1 MAGHSGASTSSALS
15 AFRAGRSSLPPEAT
29 GQQPQSATSARALPN
44 GPSSSRLVTSVL
56 AARGASSAVLAF
68 KAAVDELSRLAT
80 ARAQDEALLQQ
91 LQHQLIELEPAVGA
105 RLLTECRFRD
115 EWRDEQSARALSS
128 LPSAEQDPEVVAR
141 MQEYVALLAPDEPEP
156 PRSKHTTL
164 APHPDACDADGGGTN
179 EWSWQRELL
188 RQQRALASL
197 LSLCS
202 EHASSDRVAG
212 VLSDFM
218 DHSRARLHEQL
229 LTVHEHLVELAM
241 MPADERAAL
250 AAASKRQAAQA
261 SQQPAPRHSPRNAWG
276 DPIDE
281 KSGLGQVGS
290 AQPASGFRGL
300 NADEFV
306 EQLRGKHRAVCTLQA
321 GARGRIQ
328 RIRFQRLMHQ
338 RLGATVRLQCAAR
351 QACARRTIK
360 AVRHAQWLEACD
372 ALLRLHSARRVQRAW
387 RWVRRKRLWRSIWLA
402 AVAKRAKKEDKR
414 WRGALRASL
423 LPRAPES
430 TGFSQYAV
438 YTESKVLTAKRQE
451 EECGAARLQSLARAL
466 RDRKQLARE
475 VAAATVLQ
483 SGMRR
488 WRVRA
493 VVCRWRRALRRL
505 HDARRA
511 KLRWRTA
518 RATALALQPL
528 QTQAVLVHLH
538 VQKELGRVTSEA
550 AREKTDFE
558 IAFKKWSAKMERQ
571 MLAKKLHADW
581 IPQMNVEKG
590 ESYYFNVRTGESSDE
605 HPNMRQVRATER
617 KQRAAGEAQV
627 AERLGRLRDY
637 ESLLR
642 EGEEARLAEYVE
654 QASKVVADA
663 TALRQPAAAARWVQH

>member
-1 MAGHSGASTSSALS
+1 
-15 AFRAGRSSLPPEAT
+15 
-29 GQQPQSATSARALPN
+29 
-44 GPSSSRLVTSVL
+44 
-56 AARGASSAVLAF
+56 
-68 KAAVDELSRLAT
+68 
-80 ARAQDEALLQQ
+80 
-91 LQHQLIELEPAVGA
+91 
-105 RLLTECRFRD
+105 
-115 EWRDEQSARALSS
+115 
-128 LPSAEQDPEVVAR
+128 
-141 MQEYVALLAPDEPEP
+141 
-156 PRSKHTTL
+156 
-164 APHPDACDADGGGTN
+164 
-179 EWSWQRELL
+179 
-188 RQQRALASL
+188 
-197 LSLCS
+197 
-202 EHASSDRVAG
+202 
-212 VLSDFM
+212 
-218 DHSRARLHEQL
+218 
-229 LTVHEHLVELAM
+229 
-241 MPADERAAL
+241 
-250 AAASKRQAAQA
+250 
-261 SQQPAPRHSPRNAWG
+261 
-276 DPIDE
+276 
-281 KSGLGQVGS
+281 
-290 AQPASGFRGL
+290 
-300 NADEFV
+300 
-306 EQLRGKHRAVCTLQA
+306 
-321 GARGRIQ
+321 
-328 RIRFQRLMHQ
+328 MHQ

-423 LPRAPES
+423 LPRGPES

-538 VQKELGRVTSEA
+538 VQKSSGVSPARQRAKRPTLRSLQKWTQRWA
-550 AREKTDFE
+550 ADAGE
-558 IAFKKWSAKMERQ
+558 
-571 MLAKKLHADW
+571 KLHADCYH
-581 IPQMNVEKG
+581 MNVEKG